1 MDCSTRGSPVLHYLP
16 EFAPIHVHWAGDTI
30 QPSHPPPPPSPVAF
44 NLFRHQGLFQ
54 WVSSLHQV
62 AKLLKLQLQHHSFHE
77 YGIYQWIFKTN
88 FLQNW
93 LFDHLSPGDFQ
104 ESSPTSQFKSIS
116 SLALSL
122 LYGPTLT
129 SVHDYWEKKNIA
141 LTIWTFVGKVMSLLF
156 NMLPRFVIAFL
167 PRNIF
172 WFHVCSYCPQWFWS
186 LRKENLSLLPLFSFC
201 LMKWWDWIPWS

>member
-1 MDCSTRGSPVLHYLP
+1 MSTELVILSNHPILHHLLLLLP
-16 EFAPIHVHWAGDTI
+16 SIFSSIRVFSNESALYIKLPNYWSFSFSIT
-30 QPSHPPPPPSPVAF
+30 PSMNMEYTNEYSR
-44 NLFRHQGLFQ
+44 LI
-54 WVSSLHQV
+54 
-62 AKLLKLQLQHHSFHE
+62 SFK
-77 YGIYQWIFKTN
+77 IDW
-88 FLQNW
+88 
-93 LFDHLSPGDFQ
+93 FDHLSPGDFQ

-129 SVHDYWEKKNIA
+129 SVCDYWKKNIA

-172 WFHVCSYCPQWFWS
+172 WFHVCSYFPQWFWS
-186 LRKENLSLLPLFSFC
+186 LRKQNLSLLPLFSFC
-201 LMKWWDWIPWS
+201 LMKWWNWMPWS

>member
-1 MDCSTRGSPVLHYLP
+1 MTSQVQTLISGMSGGGTLYFLSCCYCSVAKFCQTLCDPMDCSTRGSPVLHYLP

-44 NLFRHQGLFQ
+44 NLFQHQGLFQ

-129 SVHDYWEKKNIA
+129 SVHDYWEKKKHSFDYMD
-141 LTIWTFVGKVMSLLF
+141 LCRQSDVS
-156 NMLPRFVIAFL
+156 AF
-167 PRNIF
+167 
-172 WFHVCSYCPQWFWS
+172 
-186 LRKENLSLLPLFSFC
+186 
-201 LMKWWDWIPWS
+201 